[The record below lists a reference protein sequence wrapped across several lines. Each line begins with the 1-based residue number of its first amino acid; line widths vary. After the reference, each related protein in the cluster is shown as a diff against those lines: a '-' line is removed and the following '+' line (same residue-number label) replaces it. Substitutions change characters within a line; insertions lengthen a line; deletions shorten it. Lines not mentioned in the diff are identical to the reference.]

1 VAAIELAGHQAA
13 AVSPIE
19 QTVAATLGDTV
30 ELRGQV
36 AEIASRIDACSHTVA
51 TWKPRPGLVALKAIV
66 RPTREES

>member
-36 AEIASRIDACSHTVA
+36 AEVGKPHLMHARTPFS
-51 TWKPRPGLVALKAIV
+51 TWEPSLVW
-66 RPTREES
+66 